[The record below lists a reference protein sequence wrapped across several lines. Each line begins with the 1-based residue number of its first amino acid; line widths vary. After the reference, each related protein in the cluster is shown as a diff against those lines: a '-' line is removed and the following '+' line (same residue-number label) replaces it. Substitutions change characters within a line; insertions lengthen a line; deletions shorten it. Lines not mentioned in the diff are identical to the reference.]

1 VPVSHT
7 CRARSLEAAV
17 SLGKAL
23 GVTADEA
30 RAMLDGGSAAAE
42 IRAARGLT
50 VAEARRQL
58 ERRYRPPS

>member
-1 VPVSHT
+1 VEYAE
-7 CRARSLEAAV
+7 ARSLEAAA

-30 RAMLDGGSAAAE
+30 WAMLEDGSAAAE
-42 IRAARGLT
+42 IRSMRVT

-58 ERRYRPPS
+58 ERRYRGP